1 MWMYFCQCLYL
12 VTLHFAFF
20 EHNFAVANLKGM
32 VGLWDE
38 IAIKL
43 LQTEDIPGSVA
54 ANNPIISNQGDLNAH
69 LHGCYNQGGQMHAQF
84 QAMSLVCF
92 GGIHQCREPHTIS
105 YLWAT
110 RCPPQQNKNFQACK
124 PEQCRSLG

>member
-1 MWMYFCQCLYL
+1 MDVFLSFFVFGHITFCVL
-12 VTLHFAFF
+12 
-20 EHNFAVANLKGM
+20 EHHFAVANLKYM
-32 VGLWDE
+32 VGLSDE
-38 IAIKL
+38 IATKF
-43 LQTEDIPGSVA
+43 LQTEDIPGSVE

-69 LHGCYNQGGQMHAQF
+69 RHDWYNQGGQMHAQF

-92 GGIHQCREPHTIS
+92 GGIHQYREPRTIS

-124 PEQCRSLG
+124 PEQCQSLG